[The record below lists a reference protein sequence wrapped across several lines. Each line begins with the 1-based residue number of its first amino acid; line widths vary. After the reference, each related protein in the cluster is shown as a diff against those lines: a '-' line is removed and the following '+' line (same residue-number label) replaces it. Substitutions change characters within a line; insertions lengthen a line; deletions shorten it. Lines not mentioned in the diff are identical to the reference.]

1 MKIIRSPTG
10 PRKPRGR
17 DIYIYMSHRD
27 SQSERS
33 WSEELKSWALII
45 KKKPKEKTQRS
56 EWLMSIKLVC
66 CALCGIGGTWCRDT
80 DTHVVVRA
88 IWLDWSRRLR
98 LHPRCGPPTPA
109 PVYPDSP
116 RPTWVGWPAGCPTP
130 GPSSPRSSAAQD
142 DKTHSQDG
150 DGSGGGGCHGNRT
163 SHHPGGGGGVR
174 ERGGGARRRPP
185 RSLLELQQAGIEA
198 GPEYPRQEPL
208 TWGQL

>member
-1 MKIIRSPTG
+1 
-10 PRKPRGR
+10 
-17 DIYIYMSHRD
+17 
-27 SQSERS
+27 
-33 WSEELKSWALII
+33 
-45 KKKPKEKTQRS
+45 
-56 EWLMSIKLVC
+56 MSIKLVC
-66 CALCGIGGTWCRDT
+66 CALCGIRGTWCRDT
-80 DTHVVVRA
+80 DTHVAVRA

-98 LHPRCGPPTPA
+98 LRHRCGPPTPA

-174 ERGGGARRRPP
+174 ERRRRSQEEAATVIAGAAAGRKWNWP
-185 RSLLELQQAGIEA
+185 RIPTTRTSNLRIVTKFSHP
-198 GPEYPRQEPL
+198 GPGDNTKYKKKVAFLHPN
-208 TWGQL
+208 